1 MANGLPVAAN
11 GHDVAPIYVSYL
23 KELFGRRRECFADCA
38 VGDSDRMEIIVLTL
52 GDGSHRG
59 SKIMRVLGGGVLL

>member
-1 MANGLPVAAN
+1 MPDRLSVAAN
-11 GHDVAPIYVSYL
+11 GYDVAPIYAGFL
-23 KELFGRRRECFADCA
+23 KQLLSRRRECFADCA